1 MYLKP
6 GHIFANR
13 YEIKREFHGGMA
25 RVFGAY
31 DRKER
36 RYVVLKFLPPALAND
51 EQARKDL
58 INEAKLAS
66 KVRGKN
72 VLQVYGAFRVRST
85 GEVFI
90 VMEWVRGYDLATL
103 IRRHG
108 PFTWGEARQILE
120 QILSGLELI
129 HAANIIHRDIKPQ
142 NILIR
147 HDGTVLVADFGI
159 SKSIRSS
166 MTRIS
171 QDTSISGTPSYMA
184 PEAIKGEKIGRAT
197 DIYAVGCIAY
207 EMLTGHPPFTGNPM
221 TVMWK
226 HVHEEPDYSVLP
238 EEAANWIRICLEK
251 DIEKRPNSV
260 RQVKA
265 ALRNVQ
271 KSSSLLTQKISHNTV
286 VPSSSGQNSSGSPST
301 STSSSRKN
309 SHKIYLLL
317 FLLYIYVLFILECA
331 SWDYLTLVLLTFVFV
346 VLTIIVLF
354 PRSKT
359 VSRMTVKRPTTS
371 ADGGFSVNAKKLQEE
386 SELFEKQ
393 SPRKI
398 VVATDGSGDYRSIQ
412 AAIDAAQ
419 AKDTIFIKAGIYKE
433 AISITN
439 KENITI
445 MGSGMKQVI
454 IDNYITIGNC
464 KICIIEGLSINGLV
478 KLINSSLTVR
488 NCEIVR
494 GIWAIGEK
502 SISN

>member
-1 MYLKP
+1 
-6 GHIFANR
+6 
-13 YEIKREFHGGMA
+13 MA

-221 TVMWK
+221 TIMWK

-286 VPSSSGQNSSGSPST
+286 VPSSSGQNITGSPST
-301 STSSSRKN
+301 FTPPSRQN

-317 FLLYIYVLFILECA
+317 SLLCILVILMILNIEY
-331 SWDYLTLVLLTFVFV
+331 SLKLEYMGYLNFGNYLTLVLLIFVFV
-346 VLTIIVLF
+346 VLSIIIFF
-354 PRSKT
+354 PRSKA
-359 VSRMTVKRPTTS
+359 VSRIVSRITLKQQTMN
-371 ADGGFSVNAKKLQEE
+371 ADGGFSVNAKKAQEE

-439 KENITI
+439 KENINI

-494 GIWAIGEK
+494 GIWASGEK